1 MSRLPEFFDWR
12 GEIGR
17 YEYFIKSLQRFLIF
31 AIILA
36 LNIGFYALMGWDV
49 FTPEKDFW
57 SFWDDGLMI
66 TAATILYIPISIR
79 RLNDARVNL
88 WWLFWMELIILLP
101 SPPENSSKEPVYLV
115 SILLP
120 YVLWLLFVQ
129 FKPGKSW
136 QNRVE
141 NRKRNQL
148 AKSRA
153 RVTYSE

>member
-1 MSRLPEFFDWR
+1 MSRLPDFFDWR
-12 GEIGR
+12 GEISR
-17 YEYFIKSLQRFLIF
+17 YEYFIKCLQRSLIIV
-31 AIILA
+31 IILVIE
-36 LNIGFYALMGWDV
+36 IGFNALMGWDV
-49 FTPEKDFW
+49 LSPETDYW
-57 SFWDDGLMI
+57 SFWSSDLI
-66 TAATILYIPISIR
+66 TMASTILFVPIAIR
-79 RLNDARVNL
+79 RLNDAKVNL
-88 WWLFWMELIILLP
+88 WWLFWMELISLLP
-101 SPPENSSKEPVYLV
+101 SPPENSSQEPVYLV

-120 YVLWLLFVQ
+120 YVLWLLFIQ